1 MPMLAFVSLLL
12 FVILAD
18 PLSLPTRTREP
29 YEVQVS
35 SNMAMMLSPILISA
49 VNVQIK

>member
-12 FVILAD
+12 FAD
-18 PLSLPTRTREP
+18 PLSSPTRTREP

-35 SNMAMMLSPILISA
+35 SNIAMMLSPILSSA